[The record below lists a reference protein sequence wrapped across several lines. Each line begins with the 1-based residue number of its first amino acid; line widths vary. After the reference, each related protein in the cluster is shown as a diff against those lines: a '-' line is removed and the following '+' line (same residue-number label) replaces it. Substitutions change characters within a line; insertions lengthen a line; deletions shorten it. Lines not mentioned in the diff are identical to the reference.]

1 MQGGQGPLGPGRS
14 IYIARRIVAG
24 LVVLLVL
31 ALVGNWAWQSF
42 HKPTPESASEA
53 PESTSVSSSAEQT
66 VTEEGSATSQEEIV
80 VSKKAPQENAQVSTQ
95 GSTESPELIA
105 MTPVT
110 VAPVPEEP
118 IVLSPVVLPVNT
130 SLSEIAP
137 PPISNTPPLPAP
149 IPPQPSP
156 PATAANEAMN
166 HTIQVPSTAVQ
177 VPPSVATVPQQQMVQ
192 LTTLEE
198 PVPFTEQ
205 TGFQEQPPLGET
217 ALAEQAQF
225 EGPGLEAATSANVR
239 VTGGNT
245 VASAGTVTA
254 MAG

>member
-95 GSTESPELIA
+95 GSTESP
-105 MTPVT
+105 
-110 VAPVPEEP
+110 
-118 IVLSPVVLPVNT
+118 
-130 SLSEIAP
+130 
-137 PPISNTPPLPAP
+137 
-149 IPPQPSP
+149 
-156 PATAANEAMN
+156 
-166 HTIQVPSTAVQ
+166 
-177 VPPSVATVPQQQMVQ
+177 
-192 LTTLEE
+192 
-198 PVPFTEQ
+198 
-205 TGFQEQPPLGET
+205 
-217 ALAEQAQF
+217 
-225 EGPGLEAATSANVR
+225 
-239 VTGGNT
+239 
-245 VASAGTVTA
+245 
-254 MAG
+254 